1 MEEIFNMAQTI
12 RLKRGNKANLP
23 LLAVGEP
30 AICLDTKELFIGT
43 SSGNQRFGDAVIF
56 SNGVPETSP
65 ADDKGKFSYDEVN
78 KDLYVAVGD
87 VWKKVT
93 VKTIDELTDGT
104 TYGRVKKTDI
114 TNGSVNKVSDG
125 TNTKTAAEI
134 KTHIDAAA
142 PHRIIND
149 DSIAAHE
156 LWSSQKIKNEIE
168 LAKKGV
174 EYQDSVK
181 DKDLVTPPTTPTAK
195 DRYIVKATATGA
207 WVGKDTQIAEWDG
220 AKWLFYTPVIG
231 TTVYVDDEQKQY
243 SWNGTAWVISGGAPQ
258 TINAGAGL
266 TGGGQAD
273 TVTINIGAGSGITV
287 AADSISVKGGKGLVI
302 DANGVAANI
311 DGSSIIYGT
320 SDKLTIGVVDGG
332 TF

>member
-1 MEEIFNMAQTI
+1 MAQTI

-23 LLAVGEP
+23 FLTVGEP

-43 SSGNQRFGDAVIF
+43 STGNQRVGDAIIF

-65 ADDKGKFSYDEVN
+65 TDDKGKFGYDELN
-78 KDLYVAVGD
+78 KDLYIAVGD

-134 KTHIDAAA
+134 KSHIDDAS
-142 PHRIIND
+142 PHRVIND
-149 DSIAAHE
+149 DSATAHE

-168 LAKKGV
+168 LAKKGI

-181 DKDLVTPPTTPTAK
+181 DKDLATPPASPQAK
-195 DRYIVKATATGA
+195 DRYIVKSVATGA
-207 WVGKDTQIAEWDG
+207 WVGKETQIAEWDG
-220 AKWLFYTPVIG
+220 SKWFFYTPSIG

-273 TVTINIGAGSGITV
+273 TVPLNIGAGNGITV

-311 DGSSIIYGT
+311 DGSSIVYGT
-320 SDKLTIGVVDGG
+320 GDKLTIGVVDGG